1 MNSNRKVALVTGSS
15 QRIGA
20 AIVRSLHA
28 NGMDVAI
35 HYNNSESKANQLQ
48 RELNDL
54 RAGSAT
60 TFHADFSDL
69 ATVTSFGNGV
79 VNHFGRL
86 DVLINNASIFDLE
99 SDAALSMEGY
109 QNLVDIHIG
118 TPYFLT
124 LAVAEALKE
133 TNGCVINITDI
144 YAQRPN
150 ASLALYSASK
160 AALESMTKSF
170 ALEFAPRVRV
180 NAIAPGAILWPND
193 DTESESIL
201 EKTPLGR
208 LGRVEEIANAV
219 NYLVFNATF
228 TTGQVLTID
237 GGRTVTTP

>member
-1 MNSNRKVALVTGSS
+1 MNSDRKVALVTGSS

-28 NGMDVAI
+28 DGMDVAI
-35 HYNNSESKANQLQ
+35 HYNNSETKANQLQ
-48 RELNDL
+48 SELNSL
-54 RAGSAT
+54 RADSAT
-60 TFHADFSDL
+60 TFQANFSDL
-69 ATVTSFGNGV
+69 EAVGKLGNGV
-79 VNHFGRL
+79 INHFGRL

-99 SDAALSMEGY
+99 SEAALSMESY
-109 QNLVDIHIG
+109 QKLVDIHIG

-124 LAVAEALKE
+124 IAVTEALRE

-219 NYLVFNATF
+219 NYLVFDATF